1 MSQEDLLLRIA
12 ELEKQNEQLKNELE
26 ETKVHLKKYT
36 APASSKKYYQKHKEE
51 HKQRVREYQKRTN
64 YKSESKHIPS
74 TEQRKEYNRRAYLKK
89 KENERLEK
97 EKQES
102 QENI

>member
-36 APASSKKYYQKHKEE
+36 APASSKKYYQEHKEE
-51 HKQRVREYQKRTN
+51 HKQRVREYKERTKYNNKYQPTAEQKKKWART
-64 YKSESKHIPS
+64 
-74 TEQRKEYNRRAYLKK
+74 AYLNKK
-89 KENERLEK
+89 AKLEK
-97 EKQES
+97 EKLEK
-102 QENI
+102 ENMEKQDV